1 MSTENL
7 KNEYCYIFIIKEK
20 DTFPYIKKFNTNRS
34 VEWTIE
40 QYIRNREIEY
50 MNLI

>member
-1 MSTENL
+1 MNTENQ
-7 KNEYCYIFIIKEK
+7 KHEYCHIFIIKEK

-34 VEWTIE
+34 VEWTIK
-40 QYIRNREIEY
+40 QYSRNRDIEY